1 MNAPGSR
8 FRHSR
13 VGVRVLAMF
22 LLAAAVPIVLL
33 TVLAQR
39 AINEALLE
47 RQSTVLANTAKSAG
61 ILALDR
67 LQLAAQFLHT
77 ATVEAMTAE
86 TQDPSSRP
94 LLAWVDVAADGR
106 RTVRVGDELAKYL
119 LQVPLPVFAAGLD
132 TSIGL
137 VSDNSSNPDHLVVA
151 HQDGVAG
158 AMRLGL
164 VSPDFLWADAG
175 KLPPGLALCAV
186 GHTGHALFCSATGLA
201 SDAERWAQGT
211 SGVSSFEGVTSHL
224 AVWPLFMR
232 ASFGVPDWRFVV
244 TNAGTMPGQSALAS
258 VLPAVAV
265 ASLMLATLL
274 SLVQIRRTLTPLSRL
289 AAAARQ
295 IAARRFD
302 TRVYVR
308 SGDEFGQMANAF
320 NEMASEL
327 EAQFDELQALAEIDK
342 AIVDHRELD
351 GILAQVAGRLAA
363 IDEGCTVLIGR
374 FRIDG
379 TAPASCLVRR
389 AGQPSVERCPLNIDR
404 PALLQWLGEISEHR
418 VDEVGSLPLPSH
430 DLGLDPGL
438 QALSMSLSAHGICLG
453 FLTMVSSD
461 PTIWAESRRRQLLEL
476 RNRATVAVSAANRED
491 RLVYE
496 ARHDSL
502 TGLLNRAGLLEALRD
517 VACHCTPNS
526 PMAVLFIDVDRF
538 KAVNDAHGHAVGDQ
552 VLRDIALRLA
562 RRLPVGAMLA
572 RPGGDEFIAV
582 LGKAPA
588 AEVVARLAQVMCT
601 DLSMVFLANIGAV
614 PLGISIGIAFHDD
627 AQRPVDEVLRHADQ
641 AMYEA
646 KRRGKGRHA
655 FFEPELDVAAQKHS
669 LIEREL
675 PLAVERNELR
685 LVYQPRFNLHDR
697 RIHSVEALVRWH
709 HPTRGLCMP
718 SEFIPVAE
726 DSDLIERVGQWVI
739 EAACKQVKAW
749 RKAGIP
755 ELRVAVNLSARQLK
769 SDRLE
774 TDLSQTMARHG
785 VTPADLELEITES
798 VFVGDAEDVGQRLQ
812 RLRALGLLIA
822 LDDFGTGYSSMSYLR
837 KLPVDVLKI
846 DRSFVMDMADE
857 PTATS
862 IVRTIVD
869 LGRNLE
875 LDVIAEG
882 VENDDIAS
890 SLIDLG
896 CHHAQGFHYSRPL
909 EPRAFETWHAHH
921 DAELAAAHRGAIASE
936 QSIAAS

>member
-1 MNAPGSR
+1 MNALWSQ
-8 FRHSR
+8 FRRSR

-39 AINEALLE
+39 AIDEALLE

-61 ILALDR
+61 ILAMDR
-67 LQLAAQFLHT
+67 LQLAAQLLHT
-77 ATVEAMTAE
+77 ATVEPMAAAS
-86 TQDPSSRP
+86 QDPSSRP

-106 RTVRVGDELAKYL
+106 RTVRFGDEMAKPL
-119 LQVPLPVFAAGLD
+119 LHLPLPAFAAGLD

-137 VSDNSSNPDHLVVA
+137 ARGIAAATDHVVVA
-151 HQDGVAG
+151 HQDGAAG
-158 AMRLGL
+158 AVRLGL

-175 KLPPGLALCAV
+175 KLPPGLVLCAL
-186 GHTGHALFCSATGLA
+186 GHTGHTLYCSETGLGFT
-201 SDAERWAQGT
+201 AERWAQGDA
-211 SGVSSFEGVTSHL
+211 GVSSFDGAGSRR

-244 TNAGTMPGQSALAS
+244 TNAGAVPGQGVLAS

-265 ASLMLATLL
+265 ASLLLATLL

-320 NEMASEL
+320 NEMAGEL
-327 EAQFDELQALAEIDK
+327 QAQFDELQALAEIDK
-342 AIVDHRELD
+342 AIVDHCELD
-351 GILAQVAGRLAA
+351 AILAQVADRLAA
-363 IDEGCTVLIGR
+363 IDAGCTVLIGR
-374 FRIDG
+374 FRVGG

-389 AGQPSVERCPLNIDR
+389 AGHPSVERRPLDIDR
-404 PALLQWLGEISEHR
+404 AALMQWFGEVAEHR
-418 VDEVGSLPLPSH
+418 LDEVRSLPLDSH
-430 DLGLDPGL
+430 ALGLDHGL
-438 QALSMSLSAHGICLG
+438 QALSMSLSAHGVCLG
-453 FLTMVSSD
+453 FLAVVAPGPMD
-461 PTIWAESRRRQLLEL
+461 WAESRRRQLLEL
-476 RNRATVAVSAANRED
+476 RNRATVALSAANRED
-491 RLVYE
+491 RLVHE

-517 VACHCTPNS
+517 VAGHSTPSS

-552 VLRDIALRLA
+552 VLRDIAVRLA
-562 RRLPVGAMLA
+562 RRLPLGAMLA

-582 LGKAPA
+582 LGKAHA
-588 AEVVARLAQVMCT
+588 ADAVARLAQTICM
-601 DLSMVFLANIGAV
+601 DLSLVAVANIGPV
-614 PLGISIGIAFHDD
+614 SLGASIGIAFHDD

-655 FFEPELDVAAQKHS
+655 FFEPELDVAAQRHA

-685 LVYQPRFNLHDR
+685 LVYQPRFDLHDR
-697 RIHSVEALVRWH
+697 RIHSAEALVRWH
-709 HPTRGLCMP
+709 HPTRGLCLP

-749 RKAGIP
+749 RKAGIA

-769 SDRLE
+769 CDRLE

-798 VFVGDAEDVGQRLQ
+798 VFVGDAEDVGERLQ
-812 RLRALGLLIA
+812 RLRALGLSIA

-846 DRSFVMDMADE
+846 DRSFVMDMDSDPA
-857 PTATS
+857 ALAVARA
-862 IVRTIVD
+862 IVALASSLKLRTV
-869 LGRNLE
+869 
-875 LDVIAEG
+875 AEG
-882 VENDDIAS
+882 VETEAQLALLS
-890 SLIDLG
+890 SLG
-896 CHHAQGFHYSRPL
+896 CDEVQGYYFSRPVAPAALVRLL
-909 EPRAFETWHAHH
+909 EQQARE
-921 DAELAAAHRGAIASE
+921 AAVCVA
-936 QSIAAS
+936 